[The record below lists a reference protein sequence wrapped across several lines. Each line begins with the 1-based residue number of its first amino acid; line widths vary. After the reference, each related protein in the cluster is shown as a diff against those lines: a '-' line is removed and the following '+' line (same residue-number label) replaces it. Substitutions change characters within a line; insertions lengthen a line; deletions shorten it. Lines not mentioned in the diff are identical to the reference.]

1 MSRLMQGRENLY
13 AGSKVEWE
21 AVPLGEAD
29 EDHYSSAPED
39 CRGGSER
46 QSCLSQLGQQLHT
59 ASALTHWLCKFLSAE
74 LSSCASSPCCLHPC
88 SCTLTQP
95 IKLLLQ
101 RFQVQVV
108 ELFVRGIHQ
117 RGLVAADDV
126 AVVGGSILQATHERK
141 PSEAGLSAC
150 APCANLS
157 QPTHPNSMSKRSRSQ
172 SRERMLMVL
181 LVNGNTWVWMRLS
194 PFHMTMSDICS
205 SCAGAATAC
214 DQQRQQ
220 SMMCHPVQL
229 QLRRMRVL
237 CAVAMMTQRPGHSQ
251 RTGTALVASC

>member
-1 MSRLMQGRENLY
+1 M
-13 AGSKVEWE
+13 WE

-39 CRGGSER
+39 CRGDSER
-46 QSCLSQLGQQLHT
+46 QPCLSQLGQQLHT
-59 ASALTHWLCKFLSAE
+59 ASALTHWLCKFPSAE

-108 ELFVRGIHQ
+108 ELLVRGIHQ

-126 AVVGGSILQATHERK
+126 AVVGGSVLQAAYARK
-141 PSEAGLSAC
+141 PSEACLPAC
-150 APCANLS
+150 AQNAKPVLG
-157 QPTHPNSMSKRSRSQ
+157 QPSHPNSMSKRSRSQ

-181 LVNGNTWVWMRLS
+181 LVSGNTWVWMRLS

-214 DQQRQQ
+214 DQQHGN
-220 SMMCHPVQL
+220 SV
-229 QLRRMRVL
+229 
-237 CAVAMMTQRPGHSQ
+237 
-251 RTGTALVASC
+251 